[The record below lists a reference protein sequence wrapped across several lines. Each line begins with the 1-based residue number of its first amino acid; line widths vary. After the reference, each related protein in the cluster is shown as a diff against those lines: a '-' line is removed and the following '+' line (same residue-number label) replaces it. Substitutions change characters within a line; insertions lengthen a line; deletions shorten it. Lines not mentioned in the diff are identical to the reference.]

1 MRMYAPPHPGLSIR
15 EFCLD
20 PLELSVTAAAEL
32 LGVSR
37 KHLSQV
43 TNGRAPISADMAVR
57 LAKAFGGGAEV
68 WLRQQADHDL
78 WHAEKRLRGLRLSP
92 PPHKRAA

>member
-1 MRMYAPPHPGLSIR
+1 MRMHAPPHPGLSIG

-20 PLELSVTAAAEL
+20 PLALSITAAAEL

-68 WLRQQADHDL
+68 WLRQQTDHDL
-78 WHAEKRLRGLRLSP
+78 WHAEKRLRGLKLSSP
-92 PPHKRAA
+92 LQKRAA

>member
-1 MRMYAPPHPGLSIR
+1 MKKSAPPHPGLSIR

-20 PLELSVTAAAEL
+20 PLGLSVTAAAKV

-37 KHLSQV
+37 KHLSLV
-43 TNGRAPISADMAVR
+43 TNGHAPISAEMAVR

-78 WHAEKRLRGLRLSP
+78 WHAEKRLRGIKLAPIHRQ
-92 PPHKRAA
+92 AA